1 MNELIKIT
9 EQNGKQA
16 VSARELHKFLVEQ
29 AKGGQTG
36 EMFAHWIKRMLEYIG
51 AEEGLDYEILEYDY
65 LGNPIANFSKSVNQK
80 VRVHKRDY
88 ALTLDCAKEISV
100 IQNNDKGKIARR
112 YFIECEKKLRTGA
125 YALPQTF
132 AEALKL
138 AAQQAERLELQQAEL
153 KKQAPKVAYY
163 EEVLQSDSTYN
174 TNQIAKELGMSAIT
188 LNKKLKDLKVQYRQG
203 GTWLLYHKYQSQ
215 GYTKTK
221 THTYTDAHGVTQT
234 SMLTVW
240 TEKGRVFIHQLL
252 NKDKEEPASSSDAEW
267 LDNRHRYRNVPSN
280 SNRL

>member
-1 MNELIKIT
+1 MKELIKIT
-9 EQNGKQA
+9 EQNGKQT
-16 VSARELHKFLVEQ
+16 VSARELHKFLEI
-29 AKGGQTG
+29 GTD
-36 EMFAHWIKRMLEYIG
+36 FTNWCKRMFEYGFVENIDYAKIG
-51 AEEGLDYEILEYDY
+51 ESI
-65 LGNPIANFSKSVNQK
+65 NQYVTK
-80 VRVHKRDY
+80 YDY
-88 ALTLDCAKEISV
+88 ALTLDTAKEISML
-100 IQNNDKGKIARR
+100 QRSEKGKIARR

-252 NKDKEEPASSSDAEW
+252 NKDKEESTQLSDAEW

>member
-16 VSARELHKFLVEQ
+16 VSARELYEFLGYNKAHWAKWYRKNIEENEFAIEDIDYQTLTLCVNGNETKDFALTIDFAKKISMMARTEKGEQ
-29 AKGGQTG
+29 ARQ
-36 EMFAHWIKRMLEYIG
+36 
-51 AEEGLDYEILEYDY
+51 
-65 LGNPIANFSKSVNQK
+65 
-80 VRVHKRDY
+80 
-88 ALTLDCAKEISV
+88 
-100 IQNNDKGKIARR
+100 

-252 NKDKEEPASSSDAEW
+252 NKDKEESTQLSDAEW